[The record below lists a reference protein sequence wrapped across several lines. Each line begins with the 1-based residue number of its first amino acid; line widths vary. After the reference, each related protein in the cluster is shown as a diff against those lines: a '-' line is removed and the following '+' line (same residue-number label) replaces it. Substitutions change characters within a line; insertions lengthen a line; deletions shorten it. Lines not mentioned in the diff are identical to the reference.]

1 MKATKTIFILN
12 QSHKGKF
19 IKWSL
24 VNINI
29 IFTRNLSRGL
39 PNLTLTPVV
48 RYINAKESKSLIYQE
63 NKDKSFV
70 YRWTNQRNGKEYL
83 GSTANAKRRLST
95 YYDLKGLEDGNMPI
109 YKAIL
114 KYGHENFIFD
124 IIEYC
129 QPDEVIQRE
138 QYYLDNFDFSY
149 NVLAKAESILG
160 YKHTE
165 ETRAK
170 MKGRKNLL
178 GYNHTPETIERLRE
192 IQMAKSHSEE
202 AMQKMREVWAERKL
216 DSLKITETLQTKT
229 RKQIEG
235 KIVVVRNIKTNIST
249 EYISISDAAT
259 SLNVTRVTLRTYIK
273 NKKVFSVIKQDTSGL
288 VKESFLISLKDNN

>member
-1 MKATKTIFILN
+1 M
-12 QSHKGKF
+12 
-19 IKWSL
+19 
-24 VNINI
+24 
-29 IFTRNLSRGL
+29 
-39 PNLTLTPVV
+39 TLTPVV
-48 RYINAKESKSLIYQE
+48 SYINAKESKSLIYQE

-70 YRWTNQRNGKEYL
+70 YQWTNKINGKEYL
-83 GSTANAKRRLST
+83 GSTTNAKRRIST
-95 YYDLKGLEDGNMPI
+95 YYDLKSLEDGNMPI

-129 QPDEVIQRE
+129 QPYEVIQRE

-149 NVLAKAESILG
+149 NVLAKADSILG

-165 ETRAK
+165 ETKAK

-178 GYNHTPETIERLRE
+178 GYKHTPETIERLRE
-192 IQMAKSHSEE
+192 IQMAKPHSEQ
-202 AMQKMREVWAERKL
+202 AIQKMREVWTERKR

-235 KIVVVRNIKTNIST
+235 KTVVVRNIKTNIST
-249 EYISISDAAT
+249 EFCSISEAAAY
-259 SLNVTRVTLRTYIK
+259 LNVTRFTLRTYIK
-273 NKKVFSVIKQDTSGL
+273 NKKIFSVIKQDTSGL
-288 VKESFLISLKDNN
+288 VKENFLINLKDNN